1 MENGKTETEKGKGEL
16 RKRETKRW
24 RGEERKGRRPEG
36 MREGGMKK
44 RKGENGYTKKTDEE
58 NGEG

>member
-1 MENGKTETEKGKGEL
+1 MGVKKERDYEKGT
-16 RKRETKRW
+16 RRW
-24 RGEERKGRRPEG
+24 RGEEIKGRRPEG

-58 NGEG
+58 NREG